1 MNPELI
7 KDYVFFCLFLLPVG
21 FTRDYNNFRNEI
33 LNNKRREDVHHDMHV
48 IGGSQF
54 FFLLSNSLL
63 KALNHSH

>member
-21 FTRDYNNFRNEI
+21 FTRNYNNFRNEI
-33 LNNKRREDVHHDMHV
+33 FNNKGGEDVHHDMHV

-54 FFLLSNSLL
+54 FFS
-63 KALNHSH
+63 